1 MNEIYKSMKAKQH
14 RLIISDRHFEKLVNG
29 EEIVILSRVNSDS
42 VHLILNDI
50 GFGRMIE
57 HIDNALVRSS

>member
-1 MNEIYKSMKAKQH
+1 MKEVFKSMIAKQH
-14 RLIISDRHFEKLVNG
+14 KLLISDNNFKKLVNG

-42 VHLILNDI
+42 VHLILKDI